1 MNEETHIP
9 RSFDCCNCVYGSR
22 DCSFI
27 DFTKM
32 RPVKT
37 YSDGVTAV
45 VCSERE

>member
-1 MNEETHIP
+1 MTKDTHIP
-9 RSFDCCNCVYGSR
+9 RNIDCCNCVHGSR

-32 RPVKT
+32 KASKK

-45 VCSERE
+45 ICEDRE